1 VFILLDAL
9 GGLVSNIAI
18 IVILAVFVEM
28 LFPNET
34 MAKYLRLI
42 MGLFIIVTLLTPVM
56 NFLER
61 DNSYDVVTWN
71 YNFDNRQLESILK
84 SGEDIQLQNLENA
97 SKEYQNRIEGQITAL
112 VRIIPEIGNVTTS
125 VTLNEN
131 EKIRFGLV
139 ENVIIWASIS
149 EDYQLRKEIDPIVID
164 LSENNKEEDML
175 QIELNKIEIKI
186 KDTISNFYG
195 LSKDNIKV
203 IWN

>member
-1 VFILLDAL
+1 MFILLDAL